1 MTFAPFETARL
12 RLRPQEARDAGFAL
26 CIWGDPITGKYLSD
40 PVLDDIDDLN
50 EYMELLRSLSDS
62 TDCYYVIA
70 EDKVTHQPIGTCCA
84 VVKDGGSLGYR
95 LLHPPYLLAQ
105 GLCQRNGKRSG
116 AVRCTERYKNRSGRC
131 CRRKCRFLRRDA
143 CTRFHA
149 H

>member
-1 MTFAPFETARL
+1 MTFTPFETVRL

-50 EYMELLRSLSDS
+50 EYMELLRNLSDS

-70 EDKVTHQPIGTCCA
+70 EDKVTHQPIGT
-84 VVKDGGSLGYR
+84 
-95 LLHPPYLLAQ
+95 
-105 GLCQRNGKRSG
+105 
-116 AVRCTERYKNRSGRC
+116 CTERYKNRSGRC